1 MDEHLLLQSKK
12 VVDFGHKWELYFTPR
27 CWTLVA
33 SVFWGTHVIGIRL
46 LCFDLAIRRTKN
58 GK

>member
-12 VVDFGHKWELYFTPR
+12 LVGSGRKWELYFTPR
-27 CWTLVA
+27 CWNLVA

-46 LCFDLAIRRTKN
+46 LCFDLAIRRK
-58 GK
+58 K